1 MFNRI
6 IIVFL
11 FVFTASAVCAAVP
24 NGYIFYFDAKEIN
37 GTGQAQPADGAF
49 ITQWVDIS
57 TGIVAAASS
66 SKNPRFDLTAINGKP
81 GVKFG
86 PVGGSG
92 EGVFKVPSSV
102 SINLDN
108 SEYNQKTFAMV
119 FKTSSDINTLQFL
132 YEQGGR
138 VNGYN
143 IMIKNG
149 ELWFGIWRKTSTPSN
164 NAVSLGSI
172 SSNSIYQIV
181 AVQDSSVSEV
191 RVYLDGSL
199 KGTGTLPEGI
209 IRHTG
214 NVHLGG
220 NDPTIDVSLPGI
232 TGTIDNG
239 IDFFFKGHI
248 GEFYSWNDSI
258 STAEVEDIT
267 DHFNEQ
273 WEPVDIIISQSVA
286 VIDDFISISN
296 DKAISGSIMEYT
308 LLVTSQG
315 LGIPIEN
322 TISVSL
328 EIDASKYS
336 FYSDSDFATSPV
348 SIQDTAGSTGISLD
362 YVSIND
368 SNDGFSVY
376 DNADQLIANPNM
388 INGTLTGIS
397 RVQLNFTG
405 LMPASSGGINPQF
418 EIRYKI
424 KLL

>member
-6 IIVFL
+6 LIVIL
-11 FVFTASAVCAAVP
+11 FVFSASAVCAAVP
-24 NGYIFYFDAKEIN
+24 NGYIFYFDAKEVN

-57 TGIVAAASS
+57 TGIVAVASS
-66 SKNPRFDLTAINGKP
+66 GENPRFDLTAINGKP

-86 PVGGSG
+86 PVGGSS
-92 EGVFKVPSSV
+92 EGVFKVPSSA

-108 SEYNQKTFAMV
+108 SVYNKKTFAMV

-149 ELWFGIWRKTSTPSN
+149 ELWFGIWRKSSTPQN
-164 NAVSLGSI
+164 NAVSLGAVSA
-172 SSNSIYQIV
+172 NTIYQIV
-181 AVQDSSVSEV
+181 AVQDSPASEV

-209 IRHTG
+209 VRHTG
-214 NVHLGG
+214 NVYLGG
-220 NDPTIDVSLPGI
+220 NDPTIDVSQSGI

-286 VIDDFISISN
+286 VIDDFISTSN
-296 DKAISGSIMEYT
+296 DKAISGSVMEYT

-315 LGIPIEN
+315 LGIPIED

-328 EIDASKYS
+328 EIDESKYS
-336 FYSDSDFATSPV
+336 FYSDSDFATSPI
-348 SIQDTAGSTGISLD
+348 SIQDTAGSTGISFD

-368 SNDGFSVY
+368 PNDGFSVY
-376 DNADQLIANPNM
+376 DNADQLIANPS
-388 INGTLTGIS
+388 IVNGTLTGIS
-397 RVQLNFTG
+397 RVQLDFTG
-405 LMPASSGGINPQF
+405 LMPASSGGVDPQF